1 MAAILN
7 FKYTTGAGDG
17 DYSHPHPLGSFDTHA
32 RWQPVT
38 QSARSRRSY
47 GKIEDCEQSNDS
59 DAFWSF
65 FYILFGS
72 LCAQVS
78 SGIARQWSREKFA
91 ILTLRHRSPG
101 GHLGIFWVGMCRP
114 GLQIDTPF

>member
-38 QSARSRRSY
+38 LGFGGSFLINFVKV
-47 GKIEDCEQSNDS
+47 GKYAVTSVN
-59 DAFWSF
+59 WN
-65 FYILFGS
+65 
-72 LCAQVS
+72 
-78 SGIARQWSREKFA
+78 
-91 ILTLRHRSPG
+91 
-101 GHLGIFWVGMCRP
+101 
-114 GLQIDTPF
+114 

>member
-38 QSARSRRSY
+38 LGFGGSFLINFVKV
-47 GKIEDCEQSNDS
+47 GK
-59 DAFWSF
+59 
-65 FYILFGS
+65 
-72 LCAQVS
+72 
-78 SGIARQWSREKFA
+78 
-91 ILTLRHRSPG
+91 
-101 GHLGIFWVGMCRP
+101 
-114 GLQIDTPF
+114 